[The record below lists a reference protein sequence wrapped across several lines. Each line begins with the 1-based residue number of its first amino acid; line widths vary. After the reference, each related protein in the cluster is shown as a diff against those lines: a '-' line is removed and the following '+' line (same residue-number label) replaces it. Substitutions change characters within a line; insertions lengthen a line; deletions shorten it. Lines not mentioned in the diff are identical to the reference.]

1 MRGDGGGGRAGLLT
15 RQEQASP
22 NLCGKVREQE
32 RGVRIAERRVNQLCA
47 YEKRLRFCGSGDPT
61 EWRLRAA
68 CLGSWAGAKILEN
81 AEATSESPAGA

>member
-32 RGVRIAERRVNQLCA
+32 RGVRTAERRANQLCA
-47 YEKRLRFCGSGDPT
+47 YEKRLSSAIPETRPN
-61 EWRLRAA
+61 
-68 CLGSWAGAKILEN
+68 GA
-81 AEATSESPAGA
+81 